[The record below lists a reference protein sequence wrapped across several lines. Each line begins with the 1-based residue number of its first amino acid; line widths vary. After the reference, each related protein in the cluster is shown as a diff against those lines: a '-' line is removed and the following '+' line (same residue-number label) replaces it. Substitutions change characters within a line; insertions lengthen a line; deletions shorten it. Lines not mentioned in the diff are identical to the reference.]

1 MNTEL
6 FYLALS
12 QMVLSIVLAIIIFF
26 ISYKVLIKIFK
37 LKEENLNDSNLAL
50 SIFFSGIIFSTGY
63 LLSGIIPSIISAIEM
78 LKIHAKESLFVEVL
92 KYSSLSL
99 FIGFL
104 LATLI
109 HFSSFMLAKSLTKHV
124 DEVGELKKNNLAVA
138 ILLTTI
144 IISITIISR
153 DSLVFLIELFLPQPV
168 ITEYTG
174 IM

>member
-26 ISYKVLIKIFK
+26 ISYKVLIKIFN

-78 LKIHAKESLFVEVL
+78 LKIHARENLFLEIL
-92 KYSSLSL
+92 KYASLSL
-99 FIGFL
+99 FVGFL
-104 LATLI
+104 LAGLI
-109 HFSSFMLAKSLTKHV
+109 HFSSFMLTKSLTKHV
-124 DEVGELKKNNLAVA
+124 DEVSELKKNNLAVA
-138 ILLTTI
+138 ILLATI
-144 IISITIISR
+144 LISITIVSR
-153 DSLVFLIELFLPQPV
+153 DSLVYLIELFLPQPTV
-168 ITEYTG
+168 LEYTA
-174 IM
+174 

>member
-6 FYLALS
+6 FYLAVS
-12 QMVLSIVLAIIIFF
+12 QMVLSIVLAIVIFF
-26 ISYKVLIKIFK
+26 ISYKILIRIFK

-78 LKIHAKESLFVEVL
+78 LKIHARENLFVEIL

-104 LATLI
+104 LAGLI
-109 HFSSFMLAKSLTKHV
+109 HFSSFMLAKALTKHV
-124 DEVGELKKNNLAVA
+124 DEVSELKKNNLAVA

-144 IISITIISR
+144 LISITIISR
-153 DSLVFLIELFLPQPV
+153 DSLVFLIELFLPQPTV
-168 ITEYTG
+168 LEYTS
-174 IM
+174 